1 MDKKLIIQRLKQLN
15 AQIADID
22 KRVAAIDKLLDG
34 DPSDETVQNC
44 IQETAKILEEREPIL
59 NESRQLLLLL
69 NKKAPDIDS
78 DAEALIN

>member
-34 DPSDETVQNC
+34 NPSDETVQNY
-44 IQETAKILEEREPIL
+44 IRETAKILEEREPIL

>member
-22 KRVAAIDKLLDG
+22 KRVAAIDKLIDG

-44 IQETAKILEEREPIL
+44 IRETAKILEEREPIL

>member
-44 IQETAKILEEREPIL
+44 IWETAKILKEREPIL

>member
-34 DPSDETVQNC
+34 NPSDETVQNC

>member
-34 DPSDETVQNC
+34 DPSDETMQNC
-44 IQETAKILEEREPIL
+44 IRETAKILKEREPIL

>member
-22 KRVAAIDKLLDG
+22 KRVAAIDRLLDG

-44 IQETAKILEEREPIL
+44 IQETAKILEERGPIL

-69 NKKAPDIDS
+69 NKKAPDTGN
-78 DAEALIN
+78 DAETLIN

>member
-34 DPSDETVQNC
+34 DPSDETVQKC
-44 IQETAKILEEREPIL
+44 IRETAKILEEREPIL

>member
-44 IQETAKILEEREPIL
+44 IWETAKILEEREPIL